1 MEKWESDLKKFKNEH
16 ENDIEDV
23 WQSIQKTLD
32 QEKRTTRR
40 KQFMKRTWIAGVAAV
55 AILVAAVFF
64 LSMDTQAPERA
75 TEIPNESINNARNDE
90 LSEDDPGY
98 FAQEIQKLENTYP
111 EQQQIPLEI
120 EGMTEQIPMVRVV
133 PGNLAYLF
141 YVDEDRYEIS
151 FDEPAP
157 NQISVLVNAR
167 DQLGAAYPEVG
178 LKIDTVPGKT
188 PTELASE
195 QAAIL
200 EARYPGM
207 TIEAEPVTE
216 PIVGYKLHAR
226 AGDEANS
233 EVTTV
238 YVLDEQHDDSTIVIT
253 QTVFLEAQEGH
264 GARFYAMLKTLE
276 VLN

>member
-75 TEIPNESINNARNDE
+75 TEIPSESINNAGNDE

-141 YVDEDRYEIS
+141 YVDEERYEIS